1 MLAIEAYTAEFFCT
15 PTLSLPATSHVST
28 EQSCP
33 VETLHSVSE
42 SVTYGILKPL
52 CRSGLQ
58 DPTRVP
64 RRLP

>member
-15 PTLSLPATSHVST
+15 PTLSLPATSHVAT

-42 SVTYGILKPL
+42 SLKYGILKPR
-52 CRSGLQ
+52 CRSESQ